1 MAPPKKVKG
10 KKPQPLKREIV
21 QEKRKQ
27 QQLSI
32 AALEKSIAEFDPKAT
47 EVTTFAELP
56 LCGPTKQGLEKSH
69 FTTLTD
75 IQSRAVPLALQG
87 QDILGAAK
95 TGSGKTLAFLLPV
108 LEKLY
113 RAQWTEFDGL
123 GALIISPTRELAAQ
137 IFEVLR
143 KIGRYH
149 AFSAGLVIGGKSLK
163 EEAER
168 LAKMNILVC
177 TPGRMLQHL
186 DQTAGFDV
194 DNLQMLVLDEAD
206 RIMDMGFQQ
215 AVDALVEHLPATRQT
230 LLFSATQS
238 KKISDLARL
247 SLRDPAYVAVHA
259 EATPANLQQHYLVT
273 PLPEKLDTLYGFLKA
288 NLKSKMIVFFSSG
301 KQVRFVYES
310 FRHLSPGVPLLH
322 LLGKQKQL
330 QRMEI
335 TRRFADANH
344 ACLFATDVVA
354 RGVDFPAV
362 DWVVQV
368 DCPED
373 ADTYIHRVGR
383 TARYEREGRA
393 VLFMD
398 PSEEAGMLERLKHK
412 KVPINKITV
421 KESKKKSVTKQ
432 LQSMCFQYP
441 ELKYLGQKAFISYT
455 RSVYLQKDKHVFKFD
470 SLDLDAYAA
479 SLGLP
484 GTPQIKFQK
493 GEDIK
498 KVKNAP
504 RAGLSSDEDDDDD
517 SDLDGALDP
526 DKAKRKAKKS
536 KKNEV
541 KTKYDRMFE
550 RTNQDVLSGHYS
562 KVLGEADDDDADDFL
577 AVKRVIDTNDLDD
590 PAQADAGPKKVT
602 IGSQEVIIDSKRREK
617 ALLSKKKMLK
627 YKGSGTKLV
636 FDEGGVARPLYEL
649 QDEDAFAQDGPAEEQ
664 RARFVEDE
672 AARVKDADAD
682 DKERARLLR
691 REKRLKR
698 KAREAEERGDM
709 PRVGHAMATGGDLE
723 EDPLA
728 LLRSLPMSGGQPAED
743 SSEAEED
750 ARPRKKAK
758 KWFQTDDE
766 DAPADGRKVLE
777 IDREPETLEDLEA
790 LAAGLL
796 E

>member
-21 QEKRKQ
+21 QEKRKE

-56 LCGPTKQGLEKSH
+56 LCEPTKQGLEKSH

-113 RAQWTEFDGL
+113 RAQWTQFDGL

-143 KIGRYH
+143 KVGRYH

-247 SLRDPAYVAVHA
+247 SLRDPAYVAVHE

-273 PLPEKLDTLYGFLKA
+273 PLPEKLDTLYGFIKA

-344 ACLFATDVVA
+344 ACLFATDV
-354 RGVDFPAV
+354 
-362 DWVVQV
+362 

-373 ADTYIHRVGR
+373 ADT
-383 TARYEREGRA
+383 
-393 VLFMD
+393 
-398 PSEEAGMLERLKHK
+398 EEAGMLERLKHQ
-412 KVPINKITV
+412 KVPINKIT
-421 KESKKKSVTKQ
+421 
-432 LQSMCFQYP
+432 YP

-504 RAGLSSDEDDDDD
+504 RAGLSSDEDDDD
-517 SDLDGALDP
+517 SDLDGLDGELDP
-526 DKAKRKAKKS
+526 EKAKLKKKS
-536 KKNEV
+536 KKNE
-541 KTKYDRMFE
+541 
-550 RTNQDVLSGHYS
+550 DVLSGHYS

-577 AVKRVIDTNDLDD
+577 AAET
-590 PAQADAGPKKVT
+590 GPK
-602 IGSQEVIIDSKRREK
+602 K

-636 FDEGGVARPLYEL
+636 FDDDGVARPLYEL
-649 QDEDAFAQDGPAEEQ
+649 QDEEAFAQDGPAEEQ

-728 LLRSLPMSGGQPAED
+728 LLR
-743 SSEAEED
+743 EAEEA
-750 ARPRKKAK
+750 ARPH
-758 KWFQTDDE
+758 
-766 DAPADGRKVLE
+766 GRKVLE